1 MVIWFDSYKGHLR
14 DLHVEPEPEQDD
26 ADPQATALT
35 AFPSDLS
42 SHHCAEH
49 KAKLEKV
56 NEFAGHHNVEIYVE
70 KRDPKLKKNSLLCV
84 TGAESSRHLEGK
96 AITAQ

>member
-1 MVIWFDSYKGHLR
+1 
-14 DLHVEPEPEQDD
+14 VEPEPEQDD

-70 KRDPKLKKNSLLCV
+70 KRDPKLKPFGPFFVYVSHPLL
-84 TGAESSRHLEGK
+84 SR
-96 AITAQ
+96 